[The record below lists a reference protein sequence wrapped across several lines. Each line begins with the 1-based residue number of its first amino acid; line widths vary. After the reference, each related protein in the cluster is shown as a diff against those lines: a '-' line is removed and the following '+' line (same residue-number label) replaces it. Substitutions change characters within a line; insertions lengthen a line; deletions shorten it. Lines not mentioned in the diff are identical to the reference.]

1 MTSKPVVSGGA
12 LWNSAYNHTA
22 YEEPFDPNNCGDWVM
37 VSDNEYFRCYE
48 KHMGGGAIY
57 RKTECKGTE
66 QMLEDNR
73 REYNESD
80 GKRWGDG
87 KSVAR
92 IPMNVLF
99 QSGWAEATKQ
109 GDVTWKKKFLNDP
122 DNRKFRI
129 WKGRV

>member
-12 LWNSAYNHTA
+12 LWNGAQSHTT
-22 YEEPFDPNNCGDWVM
+22 YDPPIDPRNPGGWVM
-37 VSDNEYFRCYE
+37 VGDNESYRYWE
-48 KHMGGGAIY
+48 IDLGDRIV

-66 QMLEDNR
+66 RMLEDNQ

-109 GDVTWKKKFLNDP
+109 GDVTWKKRFLNDP